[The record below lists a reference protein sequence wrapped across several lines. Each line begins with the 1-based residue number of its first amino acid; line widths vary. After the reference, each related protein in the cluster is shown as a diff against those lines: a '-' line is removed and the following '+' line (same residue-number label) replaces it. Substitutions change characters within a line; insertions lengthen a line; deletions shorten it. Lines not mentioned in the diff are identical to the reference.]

1 MPTPPHGEQPQA
13 PERAIAG
20 RGRTVASDD
29 DPTTALDHRQSGRR
43 RGRAYPRTSSGHR
56 GFPPAATA
64 SKESPVPWSD
74 KVTVE
79 ALIEALEGCDPNA
92 EVCIAQQPAWPFEY
106 AIDPTNAVVE
116 IELDDTP
123 VAHLGEGAQLGHLPV
138 RHELGW

>member
-1 MPTPPHGEQPQA
+1 VSGLVKDMTWTTPRTVPTSSATSTPAHGEQPQA

-20 RGRTVASDD
+20 RGRTAASDD

-74 KVTVE
+74 KLTVE
-79 ALIEALEGCDPNA
+79 ALARALAALKSPG
-92 EVCIAQQPAWPFEY
+92 PA
-106 AIDPTNAVVE
+106 
-116 IELDDTP
+116 
-123 VAHLGEGAQLGHLPV
+123 GG
-138 RHELGW
+138 